1 MFAVGKIAG
10 STLSKFAPVAKTGA
24 KAGLNVGIK
33 GSLFALKMTSSM
45 MSMVGSAVLGG
56 IYLLYQLSK

>member
-10 STLSKFAPVAKTGA
+10 STLSKIAPIAKTGA
-24 KAGLNVGIK
+24 KVGLNVGVK
-33 GSLFALKMTSSM
+33 GSLMALKMTSSM

-56 IYLLYQLSK
+56 IMLLFHLSK